1 MRRTLYFAMIAI
13 GLALQARAADETNTP
28 STLSYGSFQIIPDRN
43 IFNQNRSGRSRD
55 YTRVRSERAPRTDAF
70 TLRGTMSYEKGWFA
84 FFDGTS
90 ADYRKAVQPVE
101 SIAGFKLLS
110 VGPEG
115 VKLESNGKQLELQV
129 GRQMKRPEGGEW
141 QLADANEVIET
152 TAASSG
158 SGESNNVQASAS
170 EPAPAAGGESDILKR
185 LMQKRE
191 QELNAEAAKNE
202 PRKD

>member
-1 MRRTLYFAMIAI
+1 MRSTLYLMMIAM
-13 GLALQARAADETNTP
+13 GLALEAGAADETNTP
-28 STLSYGSFQIIPDRN
+28 SALSYESFQIILDRN

-55 YTRVRSERAPRTDAF
+55 YTRVRSERTPRTDAF

-90 ADYRKAVQPVE
+90 SDYRKAVQPVE
-101 SIAGFKLLS
+101 TIAGFKLLS

-115 VKLESNGKQLELQV
+115 VKLESNGKQIELQV

-141 QLADANEVIET
+141 QLANPNEVVET
-152 TAASSG
+152 AVASAG
-158 SGESNNVQASAS
+158 SGESNVQASAS
-170 EPAPAAGGESDILKR
+170 EPAAVSGGESDILKR

-191 QELNAEAAKNE
+191 QEFNAEAAKNE